1 MKKDIVIII
10 DGKSYPA
17 SYTKNG
23 NDFNV
28 ELNHSDFT
36 GIIFSPFHFKVENGK
51 AGGFLI
57 GHPKTMSV
65 MNQIITQISKNEISQ
80 N

>member
-1 MKKDIVIII
+1 MKKDIVFII

-23 NDFNV
+23 DSFEVDIPHPDFN
-28 ELNHSDFT
+28 
-36 GIIFSPFHFKVENGK
+36 GIIFSPFKFKVSNGI

-57 GHPKTMSV
+57 GHPKTMHIA
-65 MNQIITQISKNEISQ
+65 NQIITQINKNELSQ